1 MLAEYPDAES
11 KYQGWKEWRSGQFY
25 GHLVFLQLDELQ
37 CHSHKGCSCLEALTG
52 LLHKVRCTLR
62 WSQETFRNE
71 RTRMKLFLQALP
83 PEEALLSPLN
93 PNHLQILCRCR
104 AENFKFQN
112 TYSSNDNIS
121 FLFSSITKVKGERE
135 KRKKHTHPHIPTQS
149 PETKQ
154 KMSGE
159 SLKTKL
165 DLDKGNKQ
173 QIRLLQKVTRI
184 NGGELRWKLRVMQIV
199 YITRVLWEW
208 GELRQAFSIA
218 QIVRV
223 PQEHTTQK
231 LDRLFRFRPIILIDM
246 TPVFETQRSPKYLG
260 LLIRLAA

>member
-1 MLAEYPDAES
+1 MLLVQRFAIIHKLQHLRFSLKKKNPLKCEAKIKMLAEYPDAES

-104 AENFKFQN
+104 AENFKF
-112 TYSSNDNIS
+112 
-121 FLFSSITKVKGERE
+121 
-135 KRKKHTHPHIPTQS
+135 
-149 PETKQ
+149 
-154 KMSGE
+154 
-159 SLKTKL
+159 
-165 DLDKGNKQ
+165 
-173 QIRLLQKVTRI
+173 
-184 NGGELRWKLRVMQIV
+184 
-199 YITRVLWEW
+199 
-208 GELRQAFSIA
+208 
-218 QIVRV
+218 
-223 PQEHTTQK
+223 
-231 LDRLFRFRPIILIDM
+231 
-246 TPVFETQRSPKYLG
+246 
-260 LLIRLAA
+260 